1 MLHPKCWQ
9 HTRKQLMSDF
19 YTSVCLLGDDILIRG
34 YEHGDPVQYREKSR
48 PTLFLVPNAQQ
59 KTSKY
64 RTLDGRYAFP
74 KQFDG
79 AREAREFIK
88 QYEGASGLEVH
99 GYERYVYQHIA
110 QKWQGEI
117 DYDMSKMKIWTIDIE
132 VACENGFPDVQAS
145 AEEMLCITMKNFNTK
160 ETITW
165 GTREF
170 VPPDGIE
177 YRVFWTEQEM
187 LQDFHAWWNQNTPDI
202 ITGWNNNLY
211 DIPYICRRIERVLG
225 EKWKKSLSPWNRV
238 IDREIKMMGRTN
250 IAYEITGVAILD
262 YLDLYKKFTYTNQ
275 ESYRLDHI
283 AMVELGD
290 KKLDHSE
297 FENFKDFYTSDWQR
311 FVEYNIHDVNLVDM
325 LEDKMKLIELA
336 VTMAYDA
343 KVNLED
349 VYSQVRMWD
358 TLIYNDLKGR
368 NIVVPPRLTTKKDDK
383 YAGAYVKEPIPGSY
397 DWVVSFDLNSLYPHL
412 IMQYNISPETLLDER
427 HPTVTVDK
435 ILNQEIVFEGDGC
448 VCANGAQY
456 RKDILGFLPEM
467 MQRIYD
473 ERTIYKKRMLA
484 AKQNLEDATTPAE
497 TLALQK
503 DVSKF
508 NNIQMAR
515 KIQLNSAYGA
525 IGNQYFRYYSLANA
539 EAITLSGQVSIR
551 WIQNRMN
558 TYLNKILRTTDVD
571 YVIAADTDSIYL
583 NLGPFVHEVFKGREA
598 SDESIVGFLDK
609 VCKVEFEKY
618 IGDSYEALATYVN
631 AYDQKMIMKRENI
644 ANRGI
649 WTAKKRYILNVF
661 DSEGVRYKTPKL
673 KINGIEAVKSST
685 PAPCRTAIKD
695 ALKVIMNGTEDQLQ
709 DFISDFRKRFE
720 AMPVEEIAFPRGC
733 NNVAKNSS
741 PATIYGKGC
750 PMHVRGAL
758 LYNFY
763 IKKRKLAHKYPIIQ
777 EGEKIKYVMLRTPN
791 KINENVISFFQT
803 LPTEFGLDKS
813 IDYDLQ
819 FKKSFLDPLTV
830 ILDTIGWKPEKVNT
844 LEALW
849 S

>member
-1 MLHPKCWQ
+1 
-9 HTRKQLMSDF
+9 MSDF

-88 QYEGASGLEVH
+88 TYEGASGLEVH

-170 VPPDGIE
+170 VAPKDVE

-187 LQDFHAWWNQNTPDI
+187 LQDFHSWWNQNTPDI

-412 IMQYNISPETLLDER
+412 IMQYNISPETLMDER

-435 ILNQEIVFEGDGC
+435 ILNQEIVFDGDGC

-456 RKDILGFLPEM
+456 RKDTLGFLPQM

-551 WIQNRMN
+551 WIQNKMN

-583 NLGPFVHEVFKGREA
+583 NLGPFVDKVFQGREK
-598 SDESIVGFLDK
+598 SDESVVRFLNK
-609 VCKVEFEKY
+609 VCEVEFEKY
-618 IGDSYEALATYVN
+618 IGNSYEALATYVN
-631 AYDQKMIMKRENI
+631 AYDQKMFMKRENI

-673 KINGIEAVKSST
+673 KINGIAAVKSST

-695 ALKVIMNGTEDQLQ
+695 ALKVIMNGTEDELQ
-709 DFISDFRKRFE
+709 KFIADFRERFE

-791 KINENVISFFQT
+791 QINENVISFFQT

-830 ILDTIGWKPEKVNT
+830 ILDTIGWKPEKINT